1 MARTAARQLESN
13 LLGSGVDGE
22 LGRTRAQTRALNQEV
37 AALVSMFVSDQG
49 GKLIHGLLAVQEVT
63 RKPGGFPKCFVREA
77 WPESVSYLAACSSE
91 YSNVWMEA
99 MRMEFYGLVAAGIF
113 AAVTQIPEGC
123 TMVDA
128 KWLDKWKDDSHG
140 MVDRAKAHMV
150 GMAYSHVAGVE
161 YFETFAPTFTAT
173 SDRLVAAVACK
184 LDWDLRHLDVD
195 KALTHSE
202 FDTDIY
208 LRFPQGCGSVS
219 GKVVPLSKALYCLKQ
234 SGQAWYQ
241 LLSSTLVACGFEQCL
256 VDPCGSADSWS

>member
-1 MARTAARQLESN
+1 M
-13 LLGSGVDGE
+13 G
-22 LGRTRAQTRALNQEV
+22 
-37 AALVSMFVSDQG
+37 
-49 GKLIHGLLAVQEVT
+49 
-63 RKPGGFPKCFVREA
+63 
-77 WPESVSYLAACSSE
+77 
-91 YSNVWMEA
+91 A
-99 MRMEFYGLVAAGIF
+99 MRIEFDGLVAAGIIT
-113 AAVTQIPEGC
+113 AVTQIPEGC
-123 TMVDA
+123 NIVDA
-128 KWLDKWKDDSHG
+128 KWLGKWEGDSHG
-140 MVDRAKAHMV
+140 MVDRAKARIV
-150 GMAYSHVAGVE
+150 GISYSHIDGVD
-161 YFETFAPTFTAT
+161 YFETFSPTFAAT
-173 SDRLVAAVACK
+173 SNRLVAAVACK